1 MRARKS
7 QRGMTILEVVFALT
21 ILMIGIGFLV
31 QSDAVSY
38 RYRAQRELRQQM
50 LFYAAGQIEALVEK
64 QSVADS
70 SPPFSNFNVQT
81 DMTAVNSQP
90 SDKVTLEQVRLTVT
104 SSGTGNPAPVS
115 IYTYRIVEP

>member
-1 MRARKS
+1 MKS
-7 QRGMTILEVVFALT
+7 EQGMTILEVVFALT

-64 QSVADS
+64 ENVADA
-70 SPPFSNFNVQT
+70 SPPFRDFNVQT

-90 SDKVTLEQVRLTVT
+90 ADKVTLEQVRLTVT
-104 SSGTGNPAPVS
+104 SSGTGNPEPVS